1 MTVARNAGQ
10 GGHAEDWPTTSLDE
24 GMLAADPHEMFD
36 RWMDDVVRAGLP
48 EPSAMVLATVSAA
61 GQPRARMVLLKGH
74 DQAGFVFYTN
84 RASRKGADLDEVPR
98 ACLVFPWHAIH
109 RQVIVEGTVSLLSAQ
124 ASERYFRS
132 RPRGS
137 QLAAWASRQ
146 STVVASRQEL
156 DDAFSLMER
165 RWPED
170 EEVPLPSF
178 WGGYLVAPQTFE
190 FWHGRLN
197 RLHDRFRYRAVA
209 EGWQIERLAP

>member
-10 GGHAEDWPTTSLDE
+10 GHAEDWPTTSLDE

>member
-1 MTVARNAGQ
+1 MTVARNAGP
-10 GGHAEDWPTTSLDE
+10 GDHADWPTTSLDE
-24 GMLAADPHEMFD
+24 DMLAADPHEMFD
-36 RWMDDVVRAGLP
+36 RWMADVVEAGLP

-124 ASERYFRS
+124 ASELYFRS

-156 DDAFSLMER
+156 DDAFSLMEL
-165 RWPED
+165 RWPEG
-170 EEVPLPSF
+170 EEVPLPAF

-190 FWHGRLN
+190 FWHGRQN
-197 RLHDRFRYRAVA
+197 RLHDRFRYRAA
-209 EGWQIERLAP
+209 GQGWLIERLAP